1 VSVGDWLNACGT
13 QYAELIDGEDRWD
26 EDQDFQHPLSF
37 LVWAEGSRDL
47 EIEFVRVEYPTG

>member
-1 VSVGDWLNACGT
+1 VGDWLNACGT